1 MNQPISP
8 GLPDNVTTG
17 AGGRTTAS
25 ATTFAKRDARAARH
39 IWRAGSGARIWL
51 RGIVRVGCDAC
62 YGVGPVSGRGGGAAR
77 QAGRGRA
84 GRGPGFGPGFGWGLA
99 VAAVVAALA
108 VVTPALPA
116 AAVGVGG
123 NGQFGLTP
131 VPDSKGSVAPY
142 FMLTVAAGESAA
154 GTALISN
161 LGHVTE
167 KLKLSRA
174 TGVTAGN
181 GGSTFNRSFQG
192 CSGTGCWVSGL
203 AGEVTLPAGAAE
215 KLPFMVRV
223 PAGTPPGQYLA
234 GLTAEAA
241 ARPPSVQV
249 GSNGKATA
257 RAVIIEQ
264 VTVGVAVTV
273 GVLSRMTTRL
283 RIPGVSGQAI
293 GPTARLNMELANT
306 GQTFAHGTGT
316 ASCTAAGR
324 RHSFAVYASTVLP
337 HDQAVI
343 AVNAP
348 GLPEG
353 ATMPC
358 AVRLGYGNGLIVR
371 WAGLVSVPAPP
382 PERIVHTGPGA
393 YSVVPD
399 AGIPAWAVALLV
411 VGVLVLAAMAAVL
424 LLRLRRRRRLV
435 T

>member
-1 MNQPISP
+1 MNQPISRVCP
-8 GLPDNVTTG
+8 
-17 AGGRTTAS
+17 
-25 ATTFAKRDARAARH
+25 ATSSRVRAR
-39 IWRAGSGARIWL
+39 
-51 RGIVRVGCDAC
+51 
-62 YGVGPVSGRGGGAAR
+62 PSGRR
-77 QAGRGRA
+77 
-84 GRGPGFGPGFGWGLA
+84 LA
-99 VAAVVAALA
+99 VAAVLAALA
-108 VVTPALPA
+108 VVTPVLPA
-116 AAVGVGG
+116 AAADAGG

-131 VPDSKGSVAPY
+131 LPDSTGHAASY
-142 FMLTVAAGESAA
+142 FTLTMAAGESVAD
-154 GTALISN
+154 TALIRN
-161 LGHVTE
+161 AAKVTE
-167 KLKLSRA
+167 KLKISRA

-181 GGSTFNRSFQG
+181 GGSAFSRSFQR
-192 CSGTGCWVSGL
+192 CSGTGCWVSAL

-241 ARPPSVQV
+241 VRPPSVQV
-249 GSNGKATA
+249 GSNGKASA
-257 RAVIIEQ
+257 RAVIIQQ

-293 GPTARLNMELANT
+293 GSTARLNMALANT
-306 GQTFAHGTGT
+306 GQTFAHGTGK

-324 RHSFAVYASTVLP
+324 RHSYPVYAATVLP

-358 AVRLGYGNGLIVR
+358 AVWLGYGNGLIAR
-371 WAGLVSVPAPP
+371 WAGMVTVPAPP
-382 PERIVHTGPGA
+382 HTRIIHTGPGA

-399 AGIPAWAVALLV
+399 PGIPAWAIALLV
-411 VGVLVLAAMAAVL
+411 IGALALAAMTALL
-424 LLRLRRRRRLV
+424 LLRLRRRSRAA
-435 T
+435 